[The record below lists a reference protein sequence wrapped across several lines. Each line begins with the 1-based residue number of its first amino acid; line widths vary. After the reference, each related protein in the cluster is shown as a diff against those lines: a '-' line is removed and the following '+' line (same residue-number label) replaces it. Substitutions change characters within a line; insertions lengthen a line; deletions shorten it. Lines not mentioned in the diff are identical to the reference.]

1 MMTASD
7 DVAPRRGELEEARA
21 QIAALERELAETRS
35 LVSLGRLTASIAHD
49 FRNVMA
55 VITGQSELVLDSVSA
70 DSPLRRRLQAIR
82 KATGWGER
90 LTRELLAAGRPPSS
104 APPVA
109 DLNAVVLGVVRTLE
123 PLLADGIEVRTE
135 LDPTVGAVALGAA
148 ALEQVAMNLI
158 LNARDAMPSG
168 GCVSVCTSLA
178 AHHVDG
184 TAPELPALLRVAD
197 TGVGMDEATRARVFE
212 PYFTTKAAGKGTGL
226 GLSTVHDVV
235 TRHGGHVEVASAPG
249 RGTTFTVTLPRARG
263 RATRPT
269 VLVLEEE
276 GGVRELIVEILE
288 LHEFCVLPARDHGEA
303 ERVSAAHP
311 GPLALV
317 IAAAG
322 SGAGAA
328 RRLDVLRAARPE
340 VPVLY
345 LSSRLEDAR
354 PARIAGATL
363 AKPFTVDGLVR
374 KVREVLGEATG

>member
-7 DVAPRRGELEEARA
+7 DVAPRRGELEDARA

-55 VITGQSELVLDSVSA
+55 VITGQSELVLDSVST

-168 GCVSVCTSLA
+168 GRVSVCTSLA
-178 AHHVDG
+178 AHVNG